1 MAKSTPQ
8 HHGCAAVQV
17 RNRFSLLRELLSD
30 PMGLVGFIL
39 VSSFFLVAIF
49 ADLFAPYDP
58 NAINILHKLQGPSN
72 AHWLGTDQLGRDTFS
87 RLIFG
92 TRIAFIVA
100 AISIGC
106 AVFIGVVLGSIAGY
120 GAKWLDSIIMTA
132 FDMMRSYPVIMFAL
146 AVVAIFGPSQATIIA
161 IIIVTATPTYGRLM
175 RTQTLTLRQAEYVVA
190 SRALGLST
198 AAILRRH
205 IIPNTIGPILIVA
218 SMDVPFVISVEASLS
233 FLGLGIRPPTAS
245 WGGMLND
252 GYTFIKNSP
261 WLVVSAGVPLIL
273 VTIGFTYLGEQLRDI
288 LDPKLSKSK

>member
-1 MAKSTPQ
+1 MVEPMPP
-8 HHGCAAVQV
+8 HHAGAEPQV
-17 RNRFSLLRELLSD
+17 RNRFTLIGKLLSD
-30 PMGLVGFIL
+30 PMGLIGFIL
-39 VSSFFLVAIF
+39 VSVFFFVAIF
-49 ADLFAPYDP
+49 AELLAPYDP
-58 NAINILHKLQGPSN
+58 NAINILTKLQGPSS
-72 AHWLGTDQLGRDTFS
+72 AHWLGTDQLGRDTLS

-92 TRIAFIVA
+92 ARIAFIVA
-100 AISIGC
+100 AVSIGC
-106 AVFIGVVLGSIAGY
+106 AVLIGVLLGSIAGY
-120 GAKWLDSIIMTA
+120 GAKWLDSVIMTL

-146 AVVAIFGPSQATIIA
+146 AIVAIFGPSQATIIA

-175 RTQTLTLRQAEYVVA
+175 RTQTLTLQQAEYVLA

-198 AAILRRH
+198 ATVLLRH

-261 WLVVSAGVPLIL
+261 WLVISAGVPLIL